1 MISRKQQH
9 LKGKC
14 EAEAK
19 LTLYV
24 LIFNIVNWWIAWIV
38 VLGFW

>member
-1 MISRKQQH
+1 MISRKQH
-9 LKGKC
+9 LKDKC

-24 LIFNIVNWWIAWIV
+24 LIFNIVN
-38 VLGFW
+38 